1 MRHLVF
7 IGFILYLILMFMIL
21 TGCTSK
27 YDECVAK
34 ERESYRQRNPN
45 ASHSLMSRKQ
55 QEFEMMC
62 SSLKG
67 K

>member
-34 ERESYRQRNPN
+34 EREEYRQRNSN
-45 ASHSLMSRKQ
+45 ASHAMMSRKQ